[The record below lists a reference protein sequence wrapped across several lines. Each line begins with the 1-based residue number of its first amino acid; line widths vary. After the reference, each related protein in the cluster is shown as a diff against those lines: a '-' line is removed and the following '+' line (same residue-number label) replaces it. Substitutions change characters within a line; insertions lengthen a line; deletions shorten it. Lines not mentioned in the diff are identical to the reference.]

1 MITFDEKNHLYFE
14 DGFIVPSATEVLS
27 AVYGTGLED
36 APVYFVERAASE
48 GTKDHKAINLL
59 ITTGDLIHAQRPKV
73 LRFLEWAQKNG
84 IDFKDAISEHILHA
98 KTPHGPICGTADLIY
113 KGTLID
119 YKTSRTAT
127 RKQVEK
133 WQMQL
138 SIYKFMAQ
146 QMGIEIKQLKV
157 LHLTENACEEIPLE
171 YLGDDFVLETMKLYA
186 EGKKYAPEGT
196 QLQTVS
202 TEQLDVFA
210 AVLGQIKAL
219 EDKIAPT
226 REAIKE
232 EMERRGILSLNI
244 GNITVSYIAPSTR
257 KTFDSTNFKA
267 DHADLFEKYQKES
280 AVKSSIRI
288 KVN

>member
-14 DGFIVPSATEVLS
+14 DGFIVPSATEVLG

-36 APVYFVERAASE
+36 APAYFVERAASE
-48 GTKDHKAINLL
+48 GTKDHKSINLL
-59 ITTGDLIHAQRPKV
+59 ITTGDLVHAERPKV
-73 LRFLEWAQKNG
+73 VRFLEWARKNG

-98 KTPHGPICGTADLIY
+98 KTPYGPICGTADLIY

-127 RKQVEK
+127 RKQVGK

-138 SIYKFMAQ
+138 SIYKFMAE
-146 QMGIEIKQLKV
+146 QMGIGINKLKV
-157 LHLTENACEEIPLE
+157 LHLTENACEEIPLG
-171 YLGDDFVLETMKLYA
+171 YLGDDFVLETMKLYS
-186 EGKKYAPEGT
+186 EGKKAGQDNT

-202 TEQLDVFA
+202 TEQLATFA

-219 EDKIAPT
+219 EDQIAPT

-232 EMERRGILSLNI
+232 EMESRGILNVQI
-244 GNITVSYIAPSTR
+244 GDVSVSYVAPATR
-257 KTFDSTNFKA
+257 KTFDSTRFKA
-267 DHADLFEKYQKES
+267 DHADLFAAYQKES